1 MRWKPELSKM
11 NLARKNKLCGSWPEK
26 AAQVICKTKNIE
38 TAEWLI
44 FTGKLKA
51 GGTKGKINYSAGLLI
66 KLKNSAI
73 IIHSSSYLFSS
84 FGSSPFIA

>member
-1 MRWKPELSKM
+1 
-11 NLARKNKLCGSWPEK
+11 
-26 AAQVICKTKNIE
+26 
-38 TAEWLI
+38 
-44 FTGKLKA
+44 
-51 GGTKGKINYSAGLLI
+51 LI